1 MLLIAFVLP
10 LLGSALI
17 FTWGRKGRKTRRWI
31 AIVSTL
37 ATSVFVCLT
46 LGLEAGRSYTLLTFT
61 ARMTIAFSLDGLGS
75 VFAGLIAFLWPLA
88 MLYAFEYM
96 EHESGENAFFGLY
109 LFSYGITLVI
119 AASQNLFTLYFFFE
133 ALSLATVFLVAH
145 GFSRTS
151 MYAGRKY
158 LYYLLGAASLGFL
171 SMISVLSYSDATTFV
186 YGGIPALQQAPHTM
200 MLLLF
205 VLGFFGFGVK
215 AAVFPLHGWLPT
227 ASVAPTPVTSL
238 LHAVAV
244 VNAGVFSVARLAYY
258 VYGPALISGTWA
270 QTLCLSMAVFTILFA
285 SAKAVHEQHIKRRLA
300 YSTISNLSY
309 MLFGLML
316 LTPLGLRAGLMHMVF
331 HSLIK
336 ITLFSCAGAILV
348 QTGRTWVQE
357 LRGLRRQMPI
367 VMTIF
372 LFCAVELVGIP
383 PFIGFQSKWA
393 LVTAGFQSGHV
404 VGVAGVVVLLISAGF
419 TAAYLLKP
427 AITAFALPIEPRQG
441 EKGDPGW
448 QMLTLL
454 LTTTAVMLAL
464 VFASKPLVNY
474 LTSLVGL

>member
-1 MLLIAFVLP
+1 MLLVAFILP
-10 LLGSALI
+10 IVGSVLI
-17 FTWGRKGRKTRRWI
+17 FTLGRKGRRIRRWL
-31 AIVSTL
+31 SFLFTL
-37 ATSVFVCLT
+37 ATSVFVCLS
-46 LGLEAGRSYTLLTFT
+46 LALQPERSYTLLTFT
-61 ARMTIAFSLDGLGS
+61 ARMNITFALDGLGS
-75 VFAGLIAFLWPLA
+75 VFSGLIAFLWPVA
-88 MLYAFEYM
+88 TLYAFEYM
-96 EHESGENAFFGLY
+96 EHETGEATFFGQY
-109 LFSYGITLVI
+109 LLSYSMALFI
-119 AASQNLFTLYFFFE
+119 ASADNLFTLYFFFE
-133 ALSLATVFLVAH
+133 ALTLATVFLVAH
-145 GFSRTS
+145 GFSRRS

-158 LYYLLGAASLGFL
+158 LYYSLGAASLGFL
-171 SMISVLSYSDATTFV
+171 AMISVLAYSDTTTFV
-186 YGGIPALQQAPHTM
+186 YGGIPQLAQAPHTM

-285 SAKAVHEQHIKRRLA
+285 SAKAIHEQHLKRRLA

-309 MLFGLML
+309 MLFGLLL

-336 ITLFSCAGAILV
+336 LTLFSCAGAIMV
-348 QTGRTWVQE
+348 RTGREYVQE
-357 LRGLRRQMPI
+357 LRGLKRQMPI
-367 VMTIF
+367 VMTVF
-372 LFCAVELVGIP
+372 TFCAVELVGIP

-393 LVTAGFQSGHV
+393 LVTAGFGSGHA
-404 VGVAGVVVLLISAGF
+404 VGVIGVVVLLISAAF

-427 AITAFALPIEPRQG
+427 AVTAFTLPMEG
-441 EKGDPGW
+441 GSAENKDPGW
-448 QMLTLL
+448 QMVVPFLILA
-454 LTTTAVMLAL
+454 AVMLAL
-464 VFASKPLVNY
+464 VFASKPLVDY
-474 LTSLVGL
+474 ISQIAGI